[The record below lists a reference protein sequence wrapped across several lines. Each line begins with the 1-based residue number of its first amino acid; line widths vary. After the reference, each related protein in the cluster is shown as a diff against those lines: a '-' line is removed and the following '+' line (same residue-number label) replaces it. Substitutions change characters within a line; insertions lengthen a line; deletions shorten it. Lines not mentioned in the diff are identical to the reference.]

1 MNRARIALAVL
12 LVLVTA
18 ASAHAQTLKGSHATM
33 SRQFSIAKEHD
44 FTFLRTSNDVRRFID
59 LGLLV
64 RLTGDANYDLANVSF
79 PYARVAVKTF
89 VERLA
94 AQYRSA
100 CGEQLVVTSLTRPL
114 NRQPGNASDLSV
126 HPAGMAV
133 DLRVSRKSA
142 CRRWLERTL
151 LSLEKTGVLDVTRER
166 FPPHY
171 HVALFPNPYIAYVDR
186 LTGGTKVAAA
196 PKAVV
201 VASSPA
207 PASGPSADEVE
218 AVAYKV
224 RRGDTLWSIARR
236 QGTTVE
242 TLKEMNGLDDA
253 GIKAGQVLS
262 LPPAQQ

>member
-1 MNRARIALAVL
+1 M
-12 LVLVTA
+12 VLVTA

-44 FTFLRTSNDVRRFID
+44 YTFLRTSNDVRRFVD

-64 RLTGDANYDLANVSF
+64 KVPGDANYDLANVSF
-79 PYARVAVKTF
+79 PYAREAVKTF
-89 VERLA
+89 IERLA
-94 AQYRSA
+94 DQYRSG

-114 NRQPGNASDLSV
+114 SRQPGNASDLSV

-133 DLRVSRKSA
+133 DLRVSRKSS

-166 FPPHY
+166 YPAHY
-171 HVALFPNPYIAYVDR
+171 HIALYPSPYLAYVDR
-186 LTGGTKVAAA
+186 LTGGTRVAAA
-196 PKAVV
+196 ATKPAVT
-201 VASSPA
+201 ASNPA
-207 PASGPSADEVE
+207 PSSSGPSADEPD
-218 AVAYKV
+218 AVSYRVK
-224 RRGDTLWSIARR
+224 RGDTLWSIARR

-242 TLKEMNGLDDA
+242 MLKEMNGLSDA

-262 LPPAQQ
+262 LPAQQ

>member
-12 LVLVTA
+12 LVLVTT

-44 FTFLRTSNDVRRFID
+44 FTFLRTSNDVRRFVN

-64 RLTGDANYDLANVSF
+64 RMPGNPHYGLANVSF
-79 PYARVAVKTF
+79 PYAREAVKTF
-89 VERLA
+89 IERLA
-94 AQYRSA
+94 SQYVSA
-100 CGEQLVVTSLTRPL
+100 CGEKLVVTSLTRPVA
-114 NRQPGNASDLSV
+114 RQPGNASDLSV

-133 DLRVSRKSA
+133 DLRVSRKTS

-166 FPPHY
+166 YPAHY
-171 HVALFPNPYIAYVDR
+171 HVALYPNPYLSYVDR
-186 LTGGTKVAAA
+186 LTGGTRVAAA
-196 PKAVV
+196 PKPAPVT
-201 VASSPA
+201 ASPA
-207 PASGPSADEVE
+207 PASGPSAAEEPD
-218 AVAYKV
+218 AVAYRV

-242 TLKEMNGLDDA
+242 TLTEMNGLSDA

-262 LPPAQQ
+262 IPAQQ

>member
-44 FTFLRTSNDVRRFID
+44 FTFLRTTNDVRRFID

-64 RLTGDANYDLANVSF
+64 HVPGNANYDLANVSF
-79 PYARVAVKTF
+79 PYAREAVKTF

-94 AQYRSA
+94 AQYRSS
-100 CGEQLVVTSLTRPL
+100 CGEQLVVTSLTRPR

-133 DLRVSRKSA
+133 DLRLSRKTS

-166 FPPHY
+166 YPAHY
-171 HVALFPNPYIAYVDR
+171 HVALYPNPYLSYVNR
-186 LTGGTKVAAA
+186 LGGETRVASA
-196 PKAVV
+196 PTPVV
-201 VASSPA
+201 VAASPA
-207 PASGPSADEVE
+207 PVSGPSADESE
-218 AVAYKV
+218 SVAYKV

-242 TLKEMNGLDDA
+242 TLKEMNDLDNA
-253 GIKAGQVLS
+253 AIKAGQVLS